1 MSAITPSSTEELAEI
16 LGHSASQNR
25 RIALFGNNSKRF
37 MAGPIQDC
45 DLQICTAGL
54 RRVLHYEPHDLTV
67 SVEAG
72 MPLTELQKMLAQRGQ
87 MLALDPPFSGEATI
101 GGVVASNSS
110 GPLRRAFGTSRDLII
125 GMTFATLDGRLI
137 KTGGMVVKNVAGL
150 DLAKIMIGSFGT
162 LAAIT
167 SVNFRVHSLPEA
179 FRTFLFQSPDLSEVI
194 RKRDE
199 ILKSVLQPLAMDLL
213 SPAASARF
221 GGNEYVLAI
230 RAGGGKAVLDRYARD
245 LPDCEIV
252 ASENENQFW
261 RQIREFTPNSLR
273 GDADIVLRIST
284 TLTDMA
290 LLLSLIP
297 GPSLSRAGS
306 GVTYVY
312 LSDWQ
317 SVSALWNAAAEHGWT
332 VVVEFASDEVRK
344 TKNLWQG
351 PLSPS
356 REHAFALMKNVK
368 QMFDPNC
375 LLNNSR
381 LYGRI

>member
-1 MSAITPSSTEELAEI
+1 MSAITPSSIEELAEI
-16 LGHSASQNR
+16 LAHSASQNR
-25 RIALFGNNSKRF
+25 RIALFGNNSKRL
-37 MAGPIQDC
+37 MAGPIKDS

-72 MPLTELQKMLAQRGQ
+72 MSFAELQKLLAQKGQ
-87 MLALDPPFSGEATI
+87 MLALDPPFSGQATI

-150 DLAKIMIGSFGT
+150 DLAKVMIGSFGT

-167 SVNFRVHSLPEA
+167 CVNFRVHSLPEG
-179 FRTFLFQSPDLSEVI
+179 FRTFLFQTPDLAKAIE
-194 RKRDE
+194 KRDE

-221 GGNEYVLAI
+221 GGTEYVLAI
-230 RAGGGKAVLDRYARD
+230 RASGSKAVLDRYAHD
-245 LPDCEIV
+245 LPDCETL
-252 ASENENQFW
+252 AANNEDHFW

-273 GDADIVLRIST
+273 QDSDIVLRICT
-284 TLTDMA
+284 TLADLA
-290 LLLSLIP
+290 LLLTLIP

-317 SVSALWNAAAEHGWT
+317 SVSSLWNAAADRGWT
-332 VVVEFASDEVRK
+332 IVVEFASDEIRK
-344 TKNLWQG
+344 TKNLWRG
-351 PLSPS
+351 PVSPS
-356 REHAFALMKNVK
+356 REQAFTVMKNVK
-368 QMFDPNC
+368 QMFDPNY